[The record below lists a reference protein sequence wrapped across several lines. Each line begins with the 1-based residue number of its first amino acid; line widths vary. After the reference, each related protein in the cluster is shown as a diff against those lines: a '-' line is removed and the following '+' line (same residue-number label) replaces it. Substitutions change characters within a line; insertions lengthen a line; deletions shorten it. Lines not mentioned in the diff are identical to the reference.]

1 MRKRLL
7 GLAAVVG
14 LLCAL
19 TACTRAS
26 SAVSSETP
34 SLPAQSLAA
43 VPSTSAS
50 LAPAAAVSPVA
61 TPSATPYP
69 RLPVP
74 PGTPRC
80 HTGQLEVAFIGGGAA
95 AGNVLAV
102 YEMRNRSVAACW
114 VYGYVGFQLLD
125 GNGRPLPETRTWSTE
140 SFFGRSDPPTQIL
153 LPVGTAPLASRNGA
167 GHAFFNVA
175 TDDVVCGSSYMNAIA
190 SLEIWPPDEYAAL
203 IIPARNSQGS
213 QFVSCGGLV
222 LNPLQIQP
230 QPTTG

>member
-1 MRKRLL
+1 MRKRFL
-7 GLAAVVG
+7 GLAAAVG
-14 LLCAL
+14 LLYAP
-19 TACTRAS
+19 TACSRAS
-26 SAVSSETP
+26 SAVSGETP
-34 SLPAQSLAA
+34 RLPAQTLTA
-43 VPSTSAS
+43 VPSTS
-50 LAPAAAVSPVA
+50 PSPTSA
-61 TPSATPYP
+61 TPASPIATASPTPYP

-102 YEMRNRSVAACW
+102 FEMRNRSGAGCW
-114 VYGYVGFQLLD
+114 VFGYVGFQLLD

-153 LPVGTAPLASRNGA
+153 LPVGTASLASRNGT

-175 TDDVVCGSSYMNAIA
+175 TDDVVCGSDYMNAIA

-203 IIPARNSQGS
+203 IIPARTPQGS

-230 QPTTG
+230 QPTSG

>member
-1 MRKRLL
+1 MRKRFL
-7 GLAAVVG
+7 GLAAAVW
-14 LLCAL
+14 LLQAP
-19 TACTRAS
+19 TACTPAP

-43 VPSTSAS
+43 VPSTSPS
-50 LAPAAAVSPVA
+50 LAPAAAASPVA

-80 HTGQLEVAFIGGGAA
+80 HTWQLDVAFTGEGAA
-95 AGNVLAV
+95 AGNLGASF
-102 YEMRNRSVAACW
+102 EMRNRSAAACW

-125 GNGRPLPETRTWSTE
+125 GNGRPLSETRTWSTE

-153 LPVGTAPLASRNGA
+153 LPVGTASLASRNGT

-175 TDDVVCGSSYMNAIA
+175 TDDVVCGSDYMNAIA
-190 SLEIWPPDEYAAL
+190 TLEIWPPDEYAAL
-203 IIPARNSQGS
+203 IIPARTPQGS

-230 QPTTG
+230 QPTSG